1 MRVGSR
7 AFNPDSQE
15 TLVDAQPTK
24 AQKIAGIILTVLV
37 GLMLLPS
44 AGMKLSGAQEVV
56 EGFAKFGFPPGAL
69 MPIGIVELLSAVL
82 LLIPRTNFLG
92 AILVTGYMG
101 GAICTHVRV
110 SEPFFVQF
118 SIGVVA
124 WVGYGLRNP
133 GVIKAAFGLQRA
145 G

>member
-1 MRVGSR
+1 MHVSK
-7 AFNPDSQE
+7 S
-15 TLVDAQPTK
+15 
-24 AQKIAGIILTVLV
+24 LTRSVLTALV

-56 EGFAKFGFPPGAL
+56 EGFAKFGLPPSAP

-82 LLIPRTNFLG
+82 FLVPRTSFLG
-92 AILVTGYMG
+92 AILVTGDMG

-118 SIGVVA
+118 AIGVVA

-133 GVIKAAFGLQRA
+133 GVVKSAFGLQRE